1 MDIVIK
7 LSYIDRY
14 IPFLLKK
21 EIDQIV
27 WITRR
32 IPVVV
37 HDEAVD
43 IRHIPYIVYV
53 FQSSLVVYII
63 FICYQLSR
71 KSNPVMGMEESF
83 NACKTKSNAHVTYIC
98 IDFSLKKTYL

>member
-43 IRHIPYIVYV
+43 IRHIHCTCISVQFSRVYYFHMLPAV
-53 FQSSLVVYII
+53 
-63 FICYQLSR
+63 
-71 KSNPVMGMEESF
+71 
-83 NACKTKSNAHVTYIC
+83 
-98 IDFSLKKTYL
+98 